1 MPFPYLR
8 VRKAPSAIRMER
20 IEVRFPD
27 GTTQSYP
34 KGTLLKD
41 ILADPAM
48 RGKAADVVTARVDGV
63 LLDLQAPLNKGGLL
77 EGADI
82 SSRDGL
88 EVLRHSTSH
97 VMAQAVQS
105 LFPGAKITIGPA
117 IREGF
122 YYDFDFDQSFSPE
135 DFPRIEGKMKEI
147 IDRDLPL
154 VRKTVS
160 REEALRLFQ
169 ERGEPYKRELIED
182 LPDSEVTLYQQGDF
196 IDLCRG
202 PHLSSTGKIR
212 AFKLT
217 SVAGAYWRGDER
229 NKMLQRIYGTAFPSA
244 EALEKYVSRLEE
256 ARRRDHRKLG
266 RELDLFSINEE
277 AGAGLVIYHPKGAR
291 LRMILEDFEKREHL
305 KRGYQLV
312 IGPQILKLDLWK
324 RSGHYDNYRDKMY
337 FTEVEGQEYGIKPM
351 NCLAHMLIYKSKL
364 RSYRDLPLRYFELGT
379 VHRHEKS
386 GELHGLLRVRG
397 FTQDDA
403 HILCRPDQLNG
414 EIAGI
419 LTLVHDF
426 MKIFNFPYELELST
440 RPDQG
445 TIGSDEDWERAT
457 EALRLALEESSLSYQ
472 INQGEGAFYGPKID
486 VKLKDA
492 LEREW
497 QCATIQCDFTMPERF
512 DLVYIGKDG
521 GKHRPVMVHRV
532 ILGAMERFIGV
543 LIEHYAGAFPAWLA
557 PVQVILLTVTDPQI
571 PYGEMLYQKLMD
583 AGIRTEK
590 DFRNEKLGLKIREA
604 EIQKIHYMVVLGERE
619 VKQNTLA
626 PRARSG
632 KTLPPM
638 KVEELIQRIK
648 EECSIGG
655 ESYS

>member
-1 MPFPYLR
+1 
-8 VRKAPSAIRMER
+8 
-20 IEVRFPD
+20 
-27 GTTQSYP
+27 
-34 KGTLLKD
+34 
-41 ILADPAM
+41 
-48 RGKAADVVTARVDGV
+48 
-63 LLDLQAPLNKGGLL
+63 
-77 EGADI
+77 
-82 SSRDGL
+82 
-88 EVLRHSTSH
+88 
-97 VMAQAVQS
+97 MAQAVQS

-154 VRKTVS
+154 VRKTVF

-277 AGAGLVIYHPKGAR
+277 AGAGLAIYHPKGAR

-324 RSGHYDNYRDKMY
+324 RSGHYDHYRDKMY

-419 LTLVHDF
+419 LNLVHDF
-426 MKIFNFPYELELST
+426 MKIFNFPYELEFST
-440 RPDQG
+440 RPDRG

-521 GKHRPVMVHRV
+521 EKHRPVMVHRV

-604 EIQKIHYMVVLGERE
+604 EIQKIPYMVVLGARE